1 MIRKLQKKFILISM
15 LSMLLV
21 LTIIMAS
28 INIINYRG
36 VVQDAENVLHILSEN
51 NGEFPRNRPHSDADN
66 QPPAESDS
74 AKQPPEESDSAKQ
87 QSEDN
92 PPAPKEPRPDAFHMS
107 PEMPYETR
115 YFSVL
120 LSQDGTIISTNIEK
134 VAAID
139 SSEASDYAR
148 KVWEQQKISG
158 FLSSYRYLKKS
169 ASDGTLIIFV
179 DCGRNLA
186 TFRTFLLSSI
196 LVSLLGLFSV
206 FVLVLFFS
214 RLVMKPVSESYEK
227 QRRFITDAGHEIKT
241 PLTIIDA
248 NREILEMEYGENE
261 WSKSI
266 GKQTLRLAEL
276 TNSLIYLSR
285 MEEANKH
292 LQNTDF
298 SISDLASETADSFRV
313 LADTQGKH
321 FSTKITP
328 LLSYHG
334 DEASIRRLF
343 SILLDNAIK
352 YSPPQGSI
360 EVTLDKR
367 GKNIRFMVYNTAQE
381 VSPESLPHLFDRFYR
396 TDESRN
402 SETGGYGIGLSIAR
416 AVAEAHKGKISA
428 ESKDGQSL
436 LITVIL

>member
-1 MIRKLQKKFILISM
+1 MIRKLQNKFILISM

-28 INIINYRG
+28 VNIINYRN

-51 NGEFPRNRPHSDADN
+51 NGEFPRNHPH
-66 QPPAESDS
+66 ETSDS
-74 AKQPPEESDSAKQ
+74 TERQTKDTPPV
-87 QSEDN
+87 
-92 PPAPKEPRPDAFHMS
+92 PKEPRPDNFHMS

-120 LSQDGTIISTNIEK
+120 ISEDGAITSTNIDK
-134 VAAID
+134 IAAID
-139 SSEASDYAR
+139 SEDASAYALR
-148 KVWEQQKISG
+148 AWKQQKTSG

-169 ASDGTLIIFV
+169 VSDGTLIIFV
-179 DCGRNLA
+179 DCRRNLD
-186 TFRTFLLSSI
+186 TFGTFLFSSI

-206 FVLVLFFS
+206 FVLVFFFS

-248 NREILEMEYGENE
+248 NRELLEMEYGENE

-266 GKQTLRLAEL
+266 ARQTSRLTEL

-285 MEEANKH
+285 MEEADNH
-292 LQNTDF
+292 LQHMEF
-298 SISDLASETADSFRV
+298 SISDVALETADAFHV

-334 DEASIRRLF
+334 EEASIRRLF

-360 EVTLDKR
+360 EVTLEKR
-367 GKNIRFMVYNTAQE
+367 GKNIRFMVCNTAEQL
-381 VSPESLPHLFDRFYR
+381 SPESLPHLFDRFYR
-396 TDESRN
+396 ADESRN

-416 AVAEAHKGKISA
+416 AVTEAHKGKISA
-428 ESKDGQSL
+428 ESKDGDSL

>member
-1 MIRKLQKKFILISM
+1 MIRKLQNKFILISM

-28 INIINYRG
+28 ISIINYQK
-36 VVQDAENVLHILSEN
+36 VVQDAEHVLHILSEN
-51 NGEFPRNRPHSDADN
+51 NGEFPRNHPPKADN
-66 QPPAESDS
+66 LPV
-74 AKQPPEESDSAKQ
+74 
-87 QSEDN
+87 
-92 PPAPKEPRPDAFHMS
+92 PKEPRSYSSYMS

-120 LSQDGTIISTNIEK
+120 ISNDGSVLSANIEK

-139 SSEASDYAR
+139 SKDASDYALRIWKQR
-148 KVWEQQKISG
+148 KLSG

-169 ASDGTLIIFV
+169 VPDGTLIIFV
-179 DCGRNLA
+179 DCRRSLA
-186 TFRTFLLSSI
+186 TFGTFLFSSI

-206 FVLVLFFS
+206 FVLVFLFS

-266 GKQTLRLAEL
+266 GRQTLRLTKL
-276 TNSLIYLSR
+276 TNSLIYLSQ
-285 MEEANKH
+285 MEESKKKLNY
-292 LQNTDF
+292 TDF
-298 SISDLASETADSFRV
+298 SISDLASEMADSFQV
-313 LADTQGKH
+313 LANMQEKH

-334 DEASIRRLF
+334 NEDSIRRLF
-343 SILLDNAIK
+343 SILLDNAMK

-360 EVTLDKR
+360 HVTLDKR
-367 GKNIRFMVYNTAQE
+367 GKNIRFMVYNTAKSI
-381 VSPESLPHLFDRFYR
+381 SPESLPRLFDRFYR

-416 AVAEAHKGKISA
+416 AVTQAHKGKISA
-428 ESKDGQSL
+428 ESKDGHSL
-436 LITVIL
+436 LITVTL

>member
-1 MIRKLQKKFILISM
+1 MIRKLQNKFILICM

-28 INIINYRG
+28 INILNYRQ
-36 VVQDAENVLHILSEN
+36 VIQDAENVLHILSEN
-51 NGEFPRNRPHSDADN
+51 NGEFPKKHPH
-66 QPPAESDS
+66 
-74 AKQPPEESDSAKQ
+74 PE
-87 QSEDN
+87 N
-92 PPAPKEPRPDAFHMS
+92 PHAPKESKPQSIKIS

-115 YFSVL
+115 YFSAL
-120 LSQDGTIISTNIEK
+120 ISEDGTIISTNIER

-139 SSEASDYAR
+139 SEDASAYAL
-148 KVWEQQKISG
+148 KVWEKEETSG

-169 ASDGTLIIFV
+169 VSDGTLVIFV
-179 DCGRNLA
+179 DCRRNLA
-186 TFRTFLLSSI
+186 TFRTFLFSSI

-206 FVLVLFFS
+206 FILVLFFS

-266 GKQTLRLAEL
+266 GKQTARLTEL

-285 MEEANKH
+285 MEEADKH
-292 LQNTDF
+292 LQNADF
-298 SISDLASETADSFRV
+298 SISDLAAETAGSFCV

-328 LLSYHG
+328 KLSYHG

-360 EVTLDKR
+360 EVALDKR
-367 GKNIRFMVYNTAQE
+367 GKNIRFTVYNTATQI
-381 VSPESLPHLFDRFYR
+381 SQDSLPRLFDRFYR
-396 TDESRN
+396 TDASRN

-416 AVAEAHKGKISA
+416 AVVDAHKGKISA
-428 ESKDGQSL
+428 ESKDNNSL

>member
-1 MIRKLQKKFILISM
+1 MIRKLQNKFILISM

-28 INIINYRG
+28 VNIINYRG
-36 VVQDAENVLHILSEN
+36 VVQDADNVLHILAEN
-51 NGEFPRNRPHSDADN
+51 NGEFPRNPPHSDT
-66 QPPAESDS
+66 S
-74 AKQPPEESDSAKQ
+74 KQPPEESNSAKR

-92 PPAPKEPRPDAFHMS
+92 PPAPKIPRLDNFHMS

-120 LSQDGTIISTNIEK
+120 ISEDGSIASTNIEK
-134 VAAID
+134 IAAID
-139 SSEASDYAR
+139 SEDASAYALR
-148 KVWEQQKISG
+148 VWKQQKTSG

-169 ASDGTLIIFV
+169 VPDGTLIIFV
-179 DCGRNLA
+179 DCRRNLD
-186 TFRTFLLSSI
+186 TFGAFLFSSI

-206 FVLVLFFS
+206 FVLVFFFS

-248 NREILEMEYGENE
+248 NRELLEMEYGENE

-266 GKQTLRLAEL
+266 ARQTSRLTEL

-285 MEEANKH
+285 MEEADNH
-292 LQNTDF
+292 LQHTEF
-298 SISDLASETADSFRV
+298 SISDVALETADAFHV

-328 LLSYHG
+328 FLSYHG
-334 DEASIRRLF
+334 EEFSIRRLF

-352 YSPPQGSI
+352 YSPPQGAI

-367 GKNIRFMVYNTAQE
+367 GKNIRFMVCNTAEQL
-381 VSPESLPHLFDRFYR
+381 SPESLPHLFDRFYR
-396 TDESRN
+396 ADESRN

-416 AVAEAHKGKISA
+416 AVTEAHKGKISA
-428 ESKDGQSL
+428 ESKDGTSL

>member
-1 MIRKLQKKFILISM
+1 MIRKLQNKFILISM

-28 INIINYRG
+28 INIINYQK

-51 NGEFPRNRPHSDADN
+51 NGEFPRNH
-66 QPPAESDS
+66 PPKA
-74 AKQPPEESDSAKQ
+74 
-87 QSEDN
+87 DN
-92 PPAPKEPRPDAFHMS
+92 PPVPKEPRPYSSHMS

-120 LSQDGTIISTNIEK
+120 ISNDGSVLSANIEK

-139 SSEASDYAR
+139 SKDASAYALRIWKQR
-148 KVWEQQKISG
+148 KLSG

-169 ASDGTLIIFV
+169 VPNGTLIIFV
-179 DCGRNLA
+179 DCRRSLA
-186 TFRTFLLSSI
+186 TFGTFLFSSI

-206 FVLVLFFS
+206 FVLVFFFS

-266 GKQTLRLAEL
+266 GRQTLRLAEL

-285 MEEANKH
+285 MEESKKN
-292 LQNTDF
+292 LNYTDF
-298 SISDLASETADSFRV
+298 SISDLASETADSFQV
-313 LADTQGKH
+313 LADTQEKH

-328 LLSYHG
+328 LLSYYG
-334 DEASIRRLF
+334 DEDSIRRLF
-343 SILLDNAIK
+343 SILLDNAMK

-360 EVTLDKR
+360 HVTLDKR
-367 GKNIRFMVYNTAQE
+367 GKNIRFMVYNTAKSI
-381 VSPESLPHLFDRFYR
+381 SPESLPRLFDRFYR

-402 SETGGYGIGLSIAR
+402 FETGGYGIGLSIAR
-416 AVAEAHKGKISA
+416 AVTQAHKGKISA
-428 ESKDGQSL
+428 ESKDGHSL
-436 LITVIL
+436 LITVTL

>member
-1 MIRKLQKKFILISM
+1 MIRKLQNKFILISM

-28 INIINYRG
+28 INIINYQK

-51 NGEFPRNRPHSDADN
+51 NGEFPRNHPPKADN
-66 QPPAESDS
+66 LPV
-74 AKQPPEESDSAKQ
+74 
-87 QSEDN
+87 
-92 PPAPKEPRPDAFHMS
+92 PKEPRPYSSYMS

-120 LSQDGTIISTNIEK
+120 ISNDGSVLSANIEK

-139 SSEASDYAR
+139 SKDASAYALRIWKQR
-148 KVWEQQKISG
+148 KLSG

-169 ASDGTLIIFV
+169 VPNGTLIIFV
-179 DCGRNLA
+179 DCRRSLA
-186 TFRTFLLSSI
+186 TFGTFLFSSI

-206 FVLVLFFS
+206 FVLVFFFS

-266 GKQTLRLAEL
+266 GRQTLRLTEL

-285 MEEANKH
+285 MEESKKN
-292 LQNTDF
+292 LNYTDF
-298 SISDLASETADSFRV
+298 SISDLASETADSFQV
-313 LADTQGKH
+313 LADTQEKH

-334 DEASIRRLF
+334 NEDSIRRLF
-343 SILLDNAIK
+343 SILLDNAMK

-360 EVTLDKR
+360 HVTLDKR
-367 GKNIRFMVYNTAQE
+367 GKNIRFMVYNTAKSI
-381 VSPESLPHLFDRFYR
+381 SPESLPRLFDRFYR

-402 SETGGYGIGLSIAR
+402 FETGGYGIGLSIAR
-416 AVAEAHKGKISA
+416 AVTQAHKGKISA
-428 ESKDGQSL
+428 ESKDGHSL
-436 LITVIL
+436 LITVTL